1 MSLFFP
7 EMFGLKV
14 NDNLIVLGG
23 GKKVSD
29 PSDVNDEEYLRQ
41 TMTKH
46 EIAARQRRRDQTE
59 SNQAQESG
67 MGDDSQLNDFEGYD
81 QLDFNTMR
89 TNQMEDD
96 CDAWNLMG
104 LHHSIIK
111 SIEQCETEEARQK
124 MYGNILLVG
133 GGAMFP
139 GTQNHLAH
147 LLLTQMKLNNK
158 SYEANVCPKENS
170 DLAHLA
176 WKGACIMSCLDT
188 SQELWVTP
196 RLWNK
201 YGIRALRERIPFN
214 W

>member
-1 MSLFFP
+1 MKDFEISYSKPIPASPPVTLKFTLRLGDERLLAPMSLFFP

-111 SIEQCETEEARQK
+111 SIEQCGLYNFVLQ
-124 MYGNILLVG
+124 
-133 GGAMFP
+133 
-139 GTQNHLAH
+139 
-147 LLLTQMKLNNK
+147 
-158 SYEANVCPKENS
+158 
-170 DLAHLA
+170 
-176 WKGACIMSCLDT
+176 
-188 SQELWVTP
+188 
-196 RLWNK
+196 
-201 YGIRALRERIPFN
+201 
-214 W
+214 